1 MIGSITIIYLLFPSI
16 STILDK
22 KFDVWLV
29 PKEISSEARIN
40 LSGKWVIVDGANE
53 RNNFGKDNN
62 QDYEQGY
69 SIY

>member
-1 MIGSITIIYLLFPSI
+1 MIGSITIIYLLFPNI

-29 PKEISSEARIN
+29 PKDISFEARIN

-53 RNNFGKDNN
+53 RNNFGKDND